1 MGEFNYVLAVF
12 CMIILAA
19 VTFWSGVWFGKR
31 NEEERHSD
39 VLKECL
45 DILKECYAFHS
56 IEEKP
61 DKDGKY
67 LVQYE
72 GDIIS
77 IQNFDADENA
87 FGMWSSQPADVC
99 GYWPCEKGKGRFIVQ
114 ESCIVAWARLPE
126 KYKEAT
132 HDQT

>member
-1 MGEFNYVLAVF
+1 MWLIGWLHGSCKRKGRE
-12 CMIILAA
+12 
-19 VTFWSGVWFGKR
+19 TF
-31 NEEERHSD
+31 EEHCTTCKEYDQKNHCCHRWTD
-39 VLKECL
+39 CIRRTVDELK
-45 DILKECYAFHS
+45 DYYDFHS
-56 IEEKP
+56 IKEKP
-61 DKDGKY
+61 DEDGKY

-99 GYWPCEKGKGRFIVQ
+99 GYWPCEKGKGQFIIQ

-126 KYKEAT
+126 RYKNDNT
-132 HDQT
+132 